1 MTETTFS
8 PEPYALGLNNLAEAL
23 TGITLALR
31 RGEGLESERL
41 SALAEDIKEAARRHD
56 LYEPLA

>member
-1 MTETTFS
+1 
-8 PEPYALGLNNLAEAL
+8 LNNLAEAL